1 MIRYSGASFNK
12 FSTMRKRFEQ
22 QLQIGQIPI
31 SQIEVNPKYRSGLPK
46 LVLALKLLFLTP
58 EYNEKVFRILED
70 NILKGKQNTGRPG
83 MDLWVLFV
91 LAQTRLCLNISYDD
105 LHFLANTNKM
115 LREIMGIEFDL
126 YYSHEP
132 IEFEYQNILDNVSL
146 LDDNTVLE
154 LNQVIVAMGHDVFKK
169 KEEEPLRLKTDSFV
183 VESNVHFPTDY
194 NLLWDSGRKCMDII
208 EKFLEKYKSITGWR
222 KLSSWYRVLKNSM
235 RALGQVGKAGGKD
248 KEARLLKAATDY
260 LDRARLFL
268 AKLEKEKHNFPLLDV
283 QDLGLQIELEYYQ
296 SMLIKHIDLV
306 ERRIIKGEAIPHEE
320 KLFSIFETYTEWITK
335 GKQNPSVELGK
346 NFQVTCDQFN
356 LIVDYKVME
365 NEVDKTTVI
374 ALGDRVLNKF
384 KVTSWSF
391 DKGFYSKV
399 NKEILELYVEQ
410 LVMPKKGKLN
420 QLEKA
425 QEHERKFKKTRN
437 QHSAIESDINGL
449 EHRGLDRCP
458 DKGFAHFKRYLGLGV
473 CAYNLHKIGAE
484 LIRIEREKEKELK
497 SAA

>member
-1 MIRYSGASFNK
+1 
-12 FSTMRKRFEQ
+12 MRKRFEQ
-22 QLQIGQIPI
+22 QLCIGQKPI
-31 SQIEVNPKYRSGLPK
+31 SSISINTKYRSGFPK
-46 LVLALKLLFLTP
+46 LVIALKLLFITP
-58 EYNEKVFRILED
+58 EYNEKIFYILEEK
-70 NILKGKQNTGRPG
+70 LVKGKKNTGRRG
-83 MDLWVLFV
+83 MDLWILFV
-91 LAQTRLCLNISYDD
+91 LAQTRLCLNTSYDE
-105 LHFLANTNKM
+105 LHRMANEDKM
-115 LREIMGIEFDL
+115 LREIMGVEFDL

-146 LDDNTVLE
+146 LDDETVLE
-154 LNQVIVAMGHDVFKK
+154 LNQIIVEMGYVVFKK

-183 VESNVHFPTDY
+183 VKSNVHFPTDY
-194 NLLWDSGRKCMDII
+194 NLLWDSSRKCMDIT
-208 EKFLEKYKSITGWR
+208 EKFCEKYKSITGWR
-222 KLSSWYRVLKNSM
+222 KLSSWYRFLKNDM

-260 LDRARLFL
+260 LDKARLFL
-268 AKLEKEKHNFPLLDV
+268 AKLEKEKHNFPMSDM
-283 QDLGLQIELEYYQ
+283 QDLGFLLELEYYQ

-306 ERRIIKGEAIPHEE
+306 DRRIIKGETIPHEE
-320 KLFSIFETYTEWITK
+320 KIFSIFETYTEWITK

-356 LIVDYKVME
+356 MIVDYKVME
-365 NEVDKTTVI
+365 NEVDKSTVI
-374 ALGDRVLNKF
+374 ELVDRVLNKY
-384 KVTSWSF
+384 KVASWSF
-391 DKGFYSKV
+391 DKGFYSKI
-399 NKEILELYVEQ
+399 NKEILELYIEQ

-420 QLEKA
+420 QVEKE
-425 QEHERKFKKTRN
+425 QEHERKFKKIRN

-458 DKGFAHFKRYLGLGV
+458 DKGYAHFKRYLGLGV